1 MGRVPQVPT
10 GREKLSA
17 ARQALRLLVAAL
29 AAAGLSGCVTGL
41 TRQSVEPV
49 EAIRADRPIPEAALL
64 DVGIQVFEPAPAS
77 AEEAR
82 DKGTDPKIMEAEAR
96 FIPFHLKKTLQRTG
110 QWGATRVVPARA
122 EEVDVTV
129 SGKLLESSGEV
140 LRIEIRVAD
149 ATGRVWLQKEY
160 VAEATA
166 KHYEELEKKQ
176 ERDPYQDL
184 YNQVANDMLAYRER
198 LDAKALAAIRQVAS
212 LKFARSLLPQAF
224 APHLVQDGE
233 GLTKVSR
240 LPADQDPM
248 YERVSRIRARE
259 YMFIDTV
266 NVYYG
271 NLYDDMRQPYTEWR
285 KAYLAELT
293 QQRELEQKAWA
304 RRLLG
309 VAAIVGAAALGA
321 NSRSSASQA
330 ASTLLII
337 GGYEAF
343 RSGQRYAN
351 DAQVHEAVLKELAV
365 SFKADVAPVVE
376 EVEGRTIK
384 LSGSVDAQYAE
395 WRRTLRELFAAETGS
410 APAQPAASPEPGKAR

>member
-1 MGRVPQVPT
+1 MST
-10 GREKLSA
+10 

-29 AAAGLSGCVTGL
+29 AAAGLSGCVTAL
-41 TRQSVEPV
+41 TRHSVEPV
-49 EAIRADRPIPEAALL
+49 EAIRADRQIPEAALL
-64 DVGIQVFEPAPAS
+64 DVGIQVFEPSPAS
-77 AEEAR
+77 AEAAR
-82 DKGTDPKIMEAEAR
+82 EKATDPKIMDAEAR
-96 FIPFHLKKTLQRTG
+96 FIPFHLKKTLQQTG

-129 SGKLLESSGEV
+129 LGKLLESNGEV
-140 LRIEIRVAD
+140 LRIEIHVMD

-166 KHYEELEKKQ
+166 KNYEGLEKKQ
-176 ERDPYQDL
+176 DRDPFQDL

-198 LDAKALAAIRQVAS
+198 LDAKDIAAIRQVAS
-212 LKFARSLLPQAF
+212 LKFARSVLPQVF
-224 APHLVQDGE
+224 AAHVVQDDE
-233 GLTKVSR
+233 GLTKVNK
-240 LPADQDPM
+240 LPAHNDPM
-248 YERVSRIRARE
+248 YERVTRIRARE

-271 NLYDDMRQPYTEWR
+271 NLYDEMRQPYAEWR

-293 QQRELEQKAWA
+293 QQRELERKAWG

-309 VAAIVGAAALGA
+309 VAAIIGGAALGG
-321 NSRSSASQA
+321 NSGSSAGQVA
-330 ASTLLII
+330 GTLLII

-343 RSGQRYAN
+343 RSGQRFAN

-395 WRRTLRELFAAETGS
+395 WRKTLRELLAAETGS
-410 APAQPAASPEPGKAR
+410 LPVQAPTPPSASPEPERAR